1 MNKIIT
7 LILLSAT
14 MLGFSQQEDKNTN
27 ITVTTTIPPGYYSTA
42 TGTGYTLKTQLK
54 TRITTGHVDQ
64 GYGSL
69 WTLYTNAAFRDTYYE
84 NDNSL
89 IDLYSENPTGPD
101 PYNYTTTGQQCGNYS
116 NEGDCYNREHIVPQA
131 YFDNVAINPM
141 KNDPFHVAPADG
153 KVNGLRDNYPYGKV
167 NVANT
172 TTLNGSKLG
181 ANLNSGYSAGYTAT
195 VFEPVDEFKGDIARS
210 IFYFVTRYQDDLVS
224 FYNAATVVSK
234 NMFDGTADNALSPTF
249 LKILITWHNL
259 DPVSPKEIERN
270 NAIYAY
276 QGNRNPYI
284 DHPEYICQIWAAAC
298 ASLSNP
304 TMEIASIS
312 IYPNPTNNHKI
323 TIESD
328 VAIDDI
334 QLINVN
340 GQLMMEVK
348 NPVFNS
354 NSYTLENLPQGFYF
368 LKLSSDNQSTTKK
381 IIVN

>member
-1 MNKIIT
+1 MKRIIT
-7 LILLSAT
+7 LIVLSAT
-14 MLGFSQQEDKNTN
+14 MLGFGQQEVNNTTIN
-27 ITVTTTIPPGYYSTA
+27 VTATIPPGYYSTA

-69 WTLYTNAAFRDTYYE
+69 WTLYTNTAFRDTYYE

-141 KNDPFHVAPADG
+141 KNDPFHVAPSDG
-153 KVNGLRDNYPYGKV
+153 KVNGLRDNYPYSRV
-167 NVANT
+167 NVAST

-181 ANLNSGYSAGYTAT
+181 SNLNSGYSAGYAAT
-195 VFEPVDEFKGDIARS
+195 VFEPVNEFKGDVARS

-249 LKILITWHNL
+249 LNILITWHYL
-259 DPVSPKEIERN
+259 DPVSTKEIERN
-270 NAIYAY
+270 NAIYTY
-276 QGNRNPYI
+276 QGNRNPFI
-284 DHPEYICQIWAAAC
+284 DHPEYVCQIWTAAC
-298 ASLSNP
+298 AALSTP
-304 TMEIASIS
+304 TMETASIS

-323 TIESD
+323 NIESD

-334 QLINVN
+334 QLININ

-368 LKLSSDNQSTTKK
+368 LKLSSESQSTTKK